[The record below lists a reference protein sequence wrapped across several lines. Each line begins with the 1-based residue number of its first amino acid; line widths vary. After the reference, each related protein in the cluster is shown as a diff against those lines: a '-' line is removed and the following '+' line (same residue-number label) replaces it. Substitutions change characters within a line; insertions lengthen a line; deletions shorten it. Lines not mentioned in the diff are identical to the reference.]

1 MFINMSLFP
10 KKKWSIPL
18 SREHDDRMTNAD
30 AGMCTVYAHNLSLE
44 ILW

>member
-1 MFINMSLFP
+1 
-10 KKKWSIPL
+10 
-18 SREHDDRMTNAD
+18 MTNAD